1 MANATNRRL
10 DVSEFDFDDIKLN
23 LKTFLKAQTTFKDYD
38 FEGSGMSSLL
48 DVLAYNTHYLG
59 FNLNMVANEMFMDTS
74 TLRSSIVSHAK
85 TLGYEVD
92 SCRAPYADVNV
103 VLNDTSLSSATMPA
117 GTVFTTKVD
126 NIDYQFVTV
135 ADMTR
140 ASSGPYIAFNDIKI
154 YEGTYVTSRYTVD
167 FTSVDQRFILPE
179 DTADTSTLTVEVQ
192 NSSTDTTSNTFTKAT
207 DISQLKTT
215 SNVYY
220 IQEVEAGKFEVY
232 FGDGVVSKKLTD
244 GNIVFLKYVVTNK
257 ADANGA
263 STFTSSGAIDTVT
276 SVTVTTLNKAVGG
289 NNPELLTSIKLNAPL
304 DYASQGRCVTAEDYK
319 LFAKKLFPQT
329 QAVMVFGGD
338 VGSYDPNVGVT
349 STASYGRVYISIKST
364 TGNNLTSAQKDL
376 LVSDLRKY
384 NVASITPVIIDPE
397 IIYIILNVNF
407 KFDSSKTTK
416 EKDTLVSDVNSTLA
430 SYNTGSL
437 KSFNNMFRHSYVSAL
452 IDDTDTAI
460 LSNVTNVTLAKFF
473 IPVTGTTD
481 NTGYNLYFNNA
492 FYNPHSG
499 HNASS
504 GGIIGSTGF
513 LVGTDTE
520 ESFFD
525 DDGEGNLRRYQGKV
539 TRTYIDSTAGTVDY
553 TTGHIKVNAIQITT
567 VSDVDGLS
575 STKIRITAIPSSK
588 DIIPVRNQI
597 LELDMVNLSING
609 TIDSIAVGD
618 SGASSTYTT
627 SSSYPSNT
635 SY

>member
-1 MANATNRRL
+1 MANVTNRRL

-59 FNLNMVANEMFMDTS
+59 FNLNMVANEMFLDTS

-103 VLNDTSLSSATMPA
+103 VLNDASKGSATMPA
-117 GTVFTTKVD
+117 GTVFTTKVN

-135 ADMTR
+135 ADMTK

-154 YEGTYVTSRYTVD
+154 YEGTYVTSRYIVD
-167 FTSVDQRFILPE
+167 YTSVDQRFILPE
-179 DTADTSTLTVEVQ
+179 DASDTSTLTVEVQ
-192 NSSTDTTSNTFTKAT
+192 NSSTDTTSTTFTKAT
-207 DISQLKTT
+207 DISLLTET
-215 SNVYY
+215 SSVYY

-232 FGDGVVSKKLTD
+232 FGDGVVSKKLSD

-276 SVTVTTLNKAVGG
+276 SVTVTTLNKAIGG
-289 NNPELLTSIKLNAPL
+289 SAAESLTSIKLNAPL

-338 VGSYDPNVGVT
+338 VGSYDPSLGVT
-349 STASYGRVYISIKST
+349 SIASYGRVYISIKST
-364 TGNNLTSAQKDL
+364 TGNNLTVAQKDL

-397 IIYIILNVNF
+397 ILYIILTVNF
-407 KFDSSKTTK
+407 KFDSSRTTK
-416 EKDTLVSDVNSTLA
+416 EKDTLVTDVNSTLA
-430 SYNTGSL
+430 SYNNSSL
-437 KSFNNMFRHSYVSAL
+437 KSFSEMFRHSYVSAL
-452 IDDTDTAI
+452 VDDTNTAI

-473 IPVTGTTD
+473 TPVTGTTD
-481 NTGYNLYFNNA
+481 NTGYNIYFNNA

-499 HNASS
+499 HNKAM
-504 GGIIGSTGF
+504 GGVIGSTGF
-513 LVGTDTE
+513 LVGTDTT

-525 DDGEGNLRRYQGKV
+525 DDGAGNLRRYQGKV
-539 TRTYIDSTAGTVDY
+539 TKIYIDSTAGTVDY

-575 STKIRITAIPSSK
+575 STKVRMTAIPSSK

-597 LELDMVNLSING
+597 LELDMVNLSIDG

>member
-59 FNLNMVANEMFMDTS
+59 FNLNMVANEMFIDTS

-103 VLNDTSLSSATMPA
+103 VLNNASLGSATMPV
-117 GTVFTTKVD
+117 GTVFTTKVN

-154 YEGTYVTSRYTVD
+154 YEGTYVTTRYTVD

-232 FGDGVVSKKLTD
+232 FGDGIVSKKLTD

-263 STFTSSGAIDTVT
+263 STFTNSGAIDTVT

-289 NNPELLTSIKLNAPL
+289 SEAEALTSIKLNAPL

-338 VGSYDPNVGVT
+338 VGSYDPSLGVIDA
-349 STASYGRVYISIKST
+349 ASYGRVYISIKST

-376 LVSDLRKY
+376 LVADLRKY

-407 KFDSSKTTK
+407 KFDSSRTTK
-416 EKDTLVSDVNSTLA
+416 EKDTLVTDVNSTLA

-460 LSNVTNVTLAKFF
+460 LSSVTNVTLAKFF
-473 IPVTGTTD
+473 TPVTGTTD

-525 DDGEGNLRRYQGKV
+525 DDGAGNLRRYQGKV
-539 TRTYIDSTAGTVDY
+539 TKIYIDSTAGTINY

-575 STKIRITAIPSSK
+575 STKVRMTAIPSSK